1 MSSAKGKLVLI
12 LGLQRTGTTLLASM
26 LGGHSEVNMLFESIG
41 SDKSA
46 IAEGLNNI
54 RLTMD

>member
-26 LGGHSEVNMLFESIG
+26 LGGHSEVNMLFESVG
-41 SDKSA
+41 SDKV
-46 IAEGLNNI
+46 
-54 RLTMD
+54 